1 MVPGTEG
8 ASSSLIIDNPG
19 LDYSSPPK
27 VTMGDKGSDIVPKVT
42 KIKTASGSGD
52 PSESNNTIASEKKRQ
67 IIIHKRTMK

>member
-1 MVPGTEG
+1 
-8 ASSSLIIDNPG
+8 
-19 LDYSSPPK
+19 
-27 VTMGDKGSDIVPKVT
+27 MGDKGSDIVPKVT